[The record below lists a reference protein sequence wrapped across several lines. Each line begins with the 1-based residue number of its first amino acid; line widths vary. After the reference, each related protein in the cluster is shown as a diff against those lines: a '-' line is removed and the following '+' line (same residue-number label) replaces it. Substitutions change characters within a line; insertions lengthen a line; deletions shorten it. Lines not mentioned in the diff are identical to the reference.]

1 MKNNNVNVTA
11 TDKLLVCL
19 IFMVIAIVSSLV
31 TYIFMTII
39 YNDKH
44 IELSE
49 PTTQIEEFY
58 TEDNSESQD
67 LAVDSS
73 MLPQHY
79 ILTTTSGDDTRIH
92 KILVDNISYKE
103 DGSYVVETSLGEE
116 IILKDGMGIIHKN
129 NNLIEIFTEYSF
141 TLENTN

>member
-11 TDKLLVCL
+11 KDKLLVCL
-19 IFMVIAIVSSLV
+19 IFMVTAIVSSLV

-44 IELSE
+44 IESSE
-49 PTTQIEEFY
+49 HIVQIEEIHR
-58 TEDNSESQD
+58 ENKDEVKD
-67 LAVDSS
+67 LAIDSS

-79 ILTTTSGDDTRIH
+79 ILTTTSGDDTRVH

>member
-1 MKNNNVNVTA
+1 MKNNNVNVTV

-19 IFMVIAIVSSLV
+19 IFMVVAIVSSLV

-39 YNDKH
+39 HNDKH
-44 IELSE
+44 IEPSE
-49 PTTQIEEFY
+49 PIVQTEEIHEEY
-58 TEDNSESQD
+58 KDEVEDLSI
-67 LAVDSS
+67 DSS

-92 KILVDNISYKE
+92 KILVNNISYKE
-103 DGSYVVETSLGEE
+103 DSSYVVETSLGEE
-116 IILKDGMGIIHKN
+116 IVLKDGMGIIRKN

>member
-11 TDKLLVCL
+11 KDKLLVCL
-19 IFMVIAIVSSLV
+19 IFMVTAIVSSLV

-67 LAVDSS
+67 LAIDSS

-79 ILTTTSGDDTRIH
+79 ILTTTSGDDTRVH

-103 DGSYVVETSLGEE
+103 DGSYIVETSLGEE
-116 IILKDGMGIIHKN
+116 IILKDGIGIIRKN
-129 NNLIEIFTEYSF
+129 NNLIEVFTEYSF